1 MNEPRIYDPLRR
13 KDVAL
18 TPEEQVRQWFIAQLR
33 EFCEVPAHLMM
44 SEAGLKWGAKRYR
57 ADILVYDRNGEPLA
71 VVECKRPD
79 VPLTEAV
86 ARQAMRYDAV
96 LSVSWIILTNG
107 GSTLVFRRTG
117 GTFVPYQSIPK
128 FETMLCRL

>member
-1 MNEPRIYDPLRR
+1 MNQQTIYDPLRR

-33 EFCEVPAHLMM
+33 ESCGVPAHLMM
-44 SEAGLKWGAKRYR
+44 SEAGLSGGTKRYR
-57 ADILVYDRNGEPLA
+57 ADILVYDRNGAPLT

-86 ARQAMRYDAV
+86 ARQAMRYDSV
-96 LSVSWIILTNG
+96 LSVAWIILTNG
-107 GSTLVFRRTG
+107 GTTLVFRRTG
-117 GTFVPYQSIPK
+117 GSFVPYTSIPRYD
-128 FETMLCRL
+128 TMLCRL